1 MEIKAEKVRKILFLI
16 IAIAVPTAIFLIRD
30 LDNDTWFMLNHG
42 RYILKNG
49 LYPEFEP
56 FTVHEGLHFT
66 FQKWLCCIL
75 FWVIYKYCGKLAL
88 KVFCL
93 IVYLAFDLV
102 MYKLLEY
109 IRPKAS
115 TQHMFTLAVMN
126 VFMGQFMF
134 TRPQLFTYLFLAVEI
149 LVLEKYV
156 KEHNIKL
163 LAVIPLLSFLEI
175 QIHSTIW
182 PILLIYMLPYMFDF
196 SFSAK
201 VCKKVKVLNQTEY
214 KKLPIWIAFFVS
226 MLVALINPYGFESI
240 VYLVKSLNIKELAI
254 LIYEVRAPQFF
265 SLNVLFIVLTIVFCL
280 YGLYKSKTTELRY
293 VFFIGGTVLMAM
305 MSTRQLSF
313 LIIPAAMVFEYFY
326 DLKEIKPFTKN
337 ILLIILCAL
346 MVVPI
351 YDAYEKQVNI
361 QQYKVDV
368 GDFLAEY
375 VGNPKGVK
383 VFNSSDEGSY
393 LEFLGFKAFND
404 TRAEVFSDKIN
415 NKKNSLKD
423 VIKFDWELVPYTE
436 YIYQYD
442 YKYVVV
448 QKAYKKQCS
457 AMNKDKNLKKIYTNR
472 VYNVYEIKNVG

>member
-1 MEIKAEKVRKILFLI
+1 METKAEKARKILLLI

-66 FQKWLCCIL
+66 FQKWLCCVL
-75 FWVIYKYCGKLAL
+75 FWVIYKYCGKFAL

-93 IVYLAFDLV
+93 TVYLIFDFV
-102 MYKLLEY
+102 MYKLLDY

-115 TQHMFTLAVMN
+115 TQHMFTIAFMN
-126 VFMGQFMF
+126 IFMGQFMY

-156 KEHNIKL
+156 NEHNVKL
-163 LAVIPLLSFLEI
+163 LAVIPLLSLLEI

-182 PILLIYMLPYMFDF
+182 LILLIYMLPYMFDF

-201 VCKKVKVLNQTEY
+201 LCKKVKFLNHTEY

-240 VYLVKSLNIKELAI
+240 VYLVKSLDIKELAI
-254 LIYEVRAPQFF
+254 LIPEVRTP
-265 SLNVLFIVLTIVFCL
+265 SLMSSNVLFIVLTIVFCL
-280 YGLYKSKTTELRY
+280 YGLYKTKTTELRY
-293 VFFIGGTVLMAM
+293 VFFIGGTVLMAA
-305 MSTRQLSF
+305 MSVRQLSF

-326 DLKEIKPFTKN
+326 DLKGLKSFTKN
-337 ILLIILCAL
+337 ALILVLCLL
-346 MVVPI
+346 MVVPT
-351 YDAYEKQVNI
+351 YNAYVI
-361 QQYKVDV
+361 QNKVQRYKVDV

-375 VGNPKGVK
+375 DGNPNGVK
-383 VFNSSDEGSY
+383 VFNLGDEGSY
-393 LEFLGFKAFND
+393 LEFLGFKTFND

-415 NKKNSLKD
+415 NKENSLRD
-423 VIKFDWELVPYTE
+423 VIDFESEKVLYNE

-442 YKYVVV
+442 YKYAIVYNF
-448 QKAYKKQCS
+448 YKKQCS
-457 AMNKDKNLKKIYTNR
+457 AMNKDKNLKRIYTNR
-472 VYNVYEIKNVG
+472 LYNVYEIKNTD